1 MCLRPNAFCPTADP
15 LEDQSGVRHR
25 SHVHGQTPLGD
36 DIEHE
41 LMLDFLNHLDS
52 PSRTQTNVN
61 FETQNG
67 MTPLIMACV
76 LNLHVDRLLAEP
88 SLDLNYKNAF
98 SYSALMAA
106 CEANQVEVV
115 KTLLT
120 QPTIDRS
127 DINAGFCLACKGGY
141 AELVAFLLTCH
152 ADLDLSFG
160 MAMEDELEL
169 ISGFD
174 QAILN
179 DHMDVVS
186 AVLAHLAT
194 TLEEDNL
201 GFSEACLHG
210 HLDVVRYLVE
220 STDVDVN
227 YGVHDD
233 IDMFPHGVSS
243 FYLACQSDHAEV
255 VRFLLS
261 LPQL

>member
-160 MAMEDELEL
+160 MAMEDELE
-169 ISGFD
+169 
-174 QAILN
+174 
-179 DHMDVVS
+179 
-186 AVLAHLAT
+186 
-194 TLEEDNL
+194 

-261 LPQL
+261 LPQLDPRQLCNVLLASL

>member
-15 LEDQSGVRHR
+15 LEDQSGV
-25 SHVHGQTPLGD
+25 QDTAPLGD

-194 TLEEDNL
+194 TFEEDNL
-201 GFSEACLHG
+201 
-210 HLDVVRYLVE
+210 VR
-220 STDVDVN
+220 
-227 YGVHDD
+227 
-233 IDMFPHGVSS
+233 
-243 FYLACQSDHAEV
+243 
-255 VRFLLS
+255 
-261 LPQL
+261 